1 MMVPLISPKG
11 FSMFF
16 NFFQAH
22 ATAHFKR
29 AVLMLHE
36 AQMARLEHEAAAE
49 HHGALARMYAE
60 RVRRLEAE
68 VYRPQR
74 ADVDPKGEPE
84 PQEKTAP
91 PLYSLDGNRRSS
103 LPSAA

>member
-1 MMVPLISPKG
+1 
-11 FSMFF
+11 MFF
-16 NFFQAH
+16 NLFSAH
-22 ATAHFKR
+22 PSAHLKR

-60 RVRRLEAE
+60 RVQRLEAE

-74 ADVDPKGEPE
+74 VETEDKVVEPVGL
-84 PQEKTAP
+84 EKQA
-91 PLYSLDGNRRSS
+91 PLYSLDGNRRAS

>member
-1 MMVPLISPKG
+1 
-11 FSMFF
+11 MFF
-16 NFFQAH
+16 NLFSSQPSAH
-22 ATAHFKR
+22 LKR

-60 RVRRLEAE
+60 RVQRLEAE
-68 VYRPQR
+68 VFRPQR
-74 ADVDPKGEPE
+74 IDAEEKVTEPAVAS
-84 PQEKTAP
+84 EKQA
-91 PLYSLDGNRRSS
+91 PLYSLDGNRRAS

>member
-1 MMVPLISPKG
+1 
-11 FSMFF
+11 MFF
-16 NFFQAH
+16 PLFNSSSP
-22 ATAHFKR
+22 TAHFKR
-29 AVLMLHE
+29 ALVLLQE
-36 AQMARLEHEAAAE
+36 AHMARLEHEAAAE

-74 ADVDPKGEPE
+74 AGSEEPAE
-84 PQEKTAP
+84 PVPQEKQP
-91 PLYSLDGNRRSS
+91 PLYSLDGNRRPS

>member
-1 MMVPLISPKG
+1 
-11 FSMFF
+11 MFF
-16 NFFQAH
+16 NLFGAH
-22 ATAHFKR
+22 PSAHLKR
-29 AVLMLHE
+29 AVLMLNE

-60 RVRRLEAE
+60 RVQRLEAE

-74 ADVDPKGEPE
+74 MEGEDKVAE
-84 PQEKTAP
+84 PAVPAEKQA
-91 PLYSLDGNRRSS
+91 PLYSLDGNRRAS

>member
-1 MMVPLISPKG
+1 
-11 FSMFF
+11 MFF
-16 NFFQAH
+16 NLFSAH
-22 ATAHFKR
+22 PSAHLKR

-60 RVRRLEAE
+60 RVQRLEAE

-74 ADVDPKGEPE
+74 MESE
-84 PQEKTAP
+84 EKVTETLSPASAP
-91 PLYSLDGNRRSS
+91 SEKQAPLYSLDGNRRAS

>member
-1 MMVPLISPKG
+1 
-11 FSMFF
+11 MFF
-16 NFFQAH
+16 NLFSSQPSAH
-22 ATAHFKR
+22 LKR

-60 RVRRLEAE
+60 RVQRLEAE
-68 VYRPQR
+68 VFRPQR
-74 ADVDPKGEPE
+74 SDAEEKVPE
-84 PQEKTAP
+84 PAVASEKQA
-91 PLYSLDGNRRSS
+91 PLYSLDGNRRAS

>member
-1 MMVPLISPKG
+1 
-11 FSMFF
+11 MFF

-60 RVRRLEAE
+60 RVKRLEAE
-68 VYRPQR
+68 VYRPQH
-74 ADVDPKGEPE
+74 AEPE
-84 PQEKTAP
+84 PRTEPETQEKAAS
-91 PLYSLDGNRRSS
+91 PLYSLDGNRRPS

>member
-1 MMVPLISPKG
+1 
-11 FSMFF
+11 MFF
-16 NFFQAH
+16 NLFSAH
-22 ATAHFKR
+22 PSAHLKR

-60 RVRRLEAE
+60 RVQRLEAE
-68 VYRPQR
+68 VFRPQR
-74 ADVDPKGEPE
+74 VEAEDKVAEPIGA
-84 PQEKTAP
+84 EKQA
-91 PLYSLDGNRRSS
+91 PLYSLDGNRRAS